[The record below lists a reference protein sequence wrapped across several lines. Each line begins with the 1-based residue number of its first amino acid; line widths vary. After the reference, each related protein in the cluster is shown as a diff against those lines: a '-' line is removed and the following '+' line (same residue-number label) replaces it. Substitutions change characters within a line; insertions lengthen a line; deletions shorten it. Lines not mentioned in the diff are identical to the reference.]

1 MDADVR
7 ELEQQL
13 RRHLEGEVHFDA
25 ITRKIYSVDAS
36 IYEVEPIGVVCPKSA
51 EELQR
56 TLELAADYG
65 IAVVARGAATGITGG
80 CLGRGL
86 IIDTSRHLTAI
97 GAIDYAKKTA
107 TCECGVVQ
115 DRLNDVLAAS
125 GYRLGPDTST
135 GNRATLGGMLGNN
148 AAGARSL
155 RFGTMADHIVAADL
169 FLAGGHKLRIEALD
183 DDAWQKKC
191 LQSDTEGAIYRTLDQ
206 LCESHRAAIKENF
219 PKIPRRV
226 SGYNLDKILPF
237 PRNIAKLLAGAE
249 GTLGIVSSL
258 TVAIVKKPAAT
269 GLCLIHCSDMMEGLR
284 AIEAMLAYKPLSLEM
299 LDNEVLEA
307 ARRSPSV
314 QSQLTW
320 LCGAPAALF
329 CVEFDADTLEEVRDK
344 LKIFATAM
352 AQNGIGYERV
362 CLDSAEQVAQVWR
375 VRKAGLGLLL
385 SKRSF
390 CRAIAFLEDISV
402 GPSHVAAFMK
412 QFIAYLKSKGKSAG
426 IYGHVGAGCLHI
438 RPYIDLRDPEEL
450 SLIKQMMLDVS
461 DMLLEHGGA
470 LSGEHG
476 DGLIR
481 SWLNEKM
488 FGKELYSAFVV
499 TKEAFDPGYKM
510 NPGKIVKGPPL
521 EENLRIDPH
530 TTFTPIETF
539 LDFQPEG
546 GYALAVEMCNGNG
559 ECRKSA
565 GTMCP
570 SFQATH
576 NEYDSTRARAQ
587 ALRSWIHGNLPQGAY
602 SDHALH
608 DILDLCLECKG
619 CKSECPSQV
628 DMAKLKAEF
637 LHGYQKKYGIPLRSR
652 LLGNIDKVN
661 AFLAPI
667 GSYCNWAAGGFVGK
681 KVLSWLGI
689 AAERNL
695 PAFAAERFSAWAKK
709 HTGAGEASKGGNK
722 PKVVL
727 LTDTFTEFNSP
738 EIGQAAVA
746 VLEALGYAVIMPAWR
761 CCGRPLISK
770 GLLEAARSRASA
782 LIAELL
788 PYAAEGLPIVGLE
801 PSCILSVKD
810 DYAALVSK
818 EMVRDA
824 QQVAGQCMT
833 FAEFL
838 AQHTAAFGIFNAN
851 AEEAV
856 ARQVLVHG
864 HCHQKSVVGMAATM
878 AVLGAIKGVSA
889 SLIPAGCCGMAGG
902 FGYESEHYEISM
914 QIGELHLFPAVRE
927 AAAVAAET
935 IIIADGTS
943 CRCQILQGTGVQA
956 CHLAEF
962 LAAHL
967 YSPKK

>member
-13 RRHLEGEVHFDA
+13 RRHLEGEVHFDT

-36 IYEVEPIGVVCPKSA
+36 IYEVEPIGVVCPKSV
-51 EELQR
+51 EELQH
-56 TLELAADYG
+56 TLELAAAYG

-97 GAIDYAKKTA
+97 GPIDYEKKTA

-115 DRLNDVLAAS
+115 DRLNDVLAGR

-155 RFGTMADHIVAADL
+155 RFGTMADHVVAADL

-183 DDAWQKKC
+183 AAAWRKKC
-191 LQSDTEGAIYRTLDQ
+191 LQSDIEGAIYRTIDG
-206 LCESHRAAIKENF
+206 LCDSHLAAIEENF

-226 SGYNLDKILPF
+226 SGYNLDKLLLPF

-269 GLCLIHCSDMMEGLR
+269 GLCLVHCNDMMEGLR

-314 QSQLTW
+314 HNQLTW
-320 LCGAPAALF
+320 LQGSPAALF
-329 CVEFDADTLEEVRDK
+329 CVEFDANTPEEVRDK
-344 LKIFATAM
+344 LKNFSAAM
-352 AQNGIGYERV
+352 AQDGIGYTRV
-362 CLDSAEQVAQVWR
+362 CLECAEQIAQVWR

-402 GPSHVAAFMK
+402 GPSHVAAFME
-412 QFIAYLKSKGKSAG
+412 QFIAYLKSKGKNAG

-461 DMLLEHGGA
+461 DILQQHGGA

-476 DGLIR
+476 DGLVR

-488 FGKELYSAFVV
+488 FGKEVYSAFIAV
-499 TKEAFDPGYKM
+499 KEAFDPGYKM

-521 EENLRIDPH
+521 EENLRVDPH

-559 ECRKSA
+559 ECRKSE

-587 ALRSWIHGNLPQGAY
+587 ALRSWIHGKLPQDAY

-608 DILDLCLECKG
+608 DILDLCLQCKG

-628 DMAKLKAEF
+628 DMAKLKEEF
-637 LHGYQKKYGIPLRSR
+637 LHGYHKKYGISLRSR

-667 GSYCNWAAGGFVGK
+667 GRYCNGAAGGVIAK
-681 KVLSWLGI
+681 KILSWLGI
-689 AAERNL
+689 APQRPL
-695 PAFAAERFSAWAKK
+695 PRFAMERFSAWATKR
-709 HTGAGEASKGGNK
+709 ARVASKVENK

-746 VLEALGYAVIMPAWR
+746 VLEALGYAVITPAWR

-770 GLLEAARSRASA
+770 GLLEAARSRAHA
-782 LIAELL
+782 LIAELI
-788 PYAAEGLPIVGLE
+788 PYTAEGLTIVGLE

-810 DYAALVSK
+810 DYASLVSK
-818 EMVRDA
+818 GMVEDA
-824 QQVAGQCMT
+824 QRVAKRCMP
-833 FAEFL
+833 FSEFL
-838 AQHTAAFGIFNAN
+838 AQHTDAFGIFRAHTGQ
-851 AEEAV
+851 AV

-864 HCHQKSVVGMAATM
+864 HCHQKSAVGMTATM
-878 AVLGAIKGVSA
+878 AALDAIDGVSA
-889 SLIPAGCCGMAGG
+889 HLIPSGCCGMAGG
-902 FGYESEHYEISM
+902 FGYESEHYELSM
-914 QIGELHLFPAVRE
+914 QIGELHLFPAVRQ
-927 AAAVAAET
+927 AAAAAET
-935 IIIADGTS
+935 IVIADGTS
-943 CRCQILQGTGVQA
+943 CRCQILQGTGVQTY
-956 CHLAEF
+956 HLAEF
-962 LAAHL
+962 LAL
-967 YSPKK
+967 SL